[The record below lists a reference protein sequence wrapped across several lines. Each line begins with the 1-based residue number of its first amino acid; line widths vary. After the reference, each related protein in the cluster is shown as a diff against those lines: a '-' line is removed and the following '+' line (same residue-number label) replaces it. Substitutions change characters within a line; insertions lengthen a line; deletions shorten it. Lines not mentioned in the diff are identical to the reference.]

1 MSNADQAIES
11 LRQIKS
17 EFSAFC
23 NVHGAVSEADT
34 RSKVIDRI
42 LKEVCFWPEAA
53 ITREDHVSSGYVDYS
68 LFISGKRFVVVEAK
82 REGLPFVFPQGMH
95 HRTLKISGTIL
106 TKSEIRDAILQVRS
120 YCDDTGTR
128 YAVAT
133 NGYAWIVFRAIRED
147 MPWREGSARIFPTL
161 EYIEANFTD
170 FWNLLSYDAIS
181 TGSLDHEFGS
191 PYRIGRE
198 LHRVVDHLFNADLPL
213 QRNRLHTQLHP
224 IIKTIFEDIADQDQ
238 LDILQSCYVHSG
250 SLRIVANDIDSVI
263 IDAIPHFLQQEGAE
277 PIFQNRGDAG
287 EFGDAMSRVM
297 GADKGQVFLL
307 LGGIGSGKTTFLKR
321 YQRTVGKNLLEKN
334 TLWFYIDFLTA
345 PVDPRDME
353 AFFWESVLK
362 EIRSRYSSPPLETR
376 RKIKR
381 VFAPEIK
388 ALLETALKGYP
399 EGSGQFEK
407 AISPYLERWQK
418 RYLRICSSAIEDMQ
432 TQTRTKCGLFYR

>member
-1 MSNADQAIES
+1 VFQ
-11 LRQIKS
+11 
-17 EFSAFC
+17 F
-23 NVHGAVSEADT
+23 T
-34 RSKVIDRI
+34 
-42 LKEVCFWPEAA
+42 
-53 ITREDHVSSGYVDYS
+53 SSGYIDYS

-82 REGLPFVFPQGMH
+82 REGLPFTFPHDML
-95 HRTLKISGTIL
+95 HRTLKLAGTIL
-106 TKSEIRDAILQVRS
+106 TRAEIRAAILQVRS

-181 TGSLDHEFGS
+181 AGALDNEFGS
-191 PYRIGRE
+191 PHRVGRE
-198 LHRVVDHLFNADLPL
+198 LHRVVNNLFNGELPL

-238 LDILQSCYVHSG
+238 LDVLQSCYVHSG
-250 SLRIVANDIDSVI
+250 SLRIVASDIDSVI
-263 IDAIPHFLQQEGAE
+263 TDAIPHFLQQEGTE
-277 PIFQNRGDAG
+277 QIFQGRGNAG
-287 EFGDAMSRVM
+287 EFGDAMYHVM

-321 YQRTVGKNLLEKN
+321 YQRTVGKNLLDKN

-353 AFFWESVLK
+353 SFF
-362 EIRSRYSSPPLETR
+362 
-376 RKIKR
+376 
-381 VFAPEIK
+381 
-388 ALLETALKGYP
+388 
-399 EGSGQFEK
+399 
-407 AISPYLERWQK
+407 
-418 RYLRICSSAIEDMQ
+418 
-432 TQTRTKCGLFYR
+432 